1 MHVHK
6 TLCPFYTITKMPPA
20 TQGRN
25 EGGKRGTIPL
35 VPNHYGGAKSLRGV
49 PGPPL
54 ENFSPPLEKCI
65 GHRLKLLD
73 IVQKIWAPLRKHSPL
88 VTQAGY
94 GPGARHKVPAM
105 SQILS
110 SMQYIC
116 FRKISGSHMEGQTC
130 FLPRAP
136 SNLVTPLLLRQ
147 QSQESC
153 FLGAEML
160 LFTLRSTKLRSL
172 ALLAVTDS
180 QHFLPKMSAFN
191 SHMRQN
197 TTTVTEPLKI

>member
-1 MHVHK
+1 
-6 TLCPFYTITKMPPA
+6 
-20 TQGRN
+20 
-25 EGGKRGTIPL
+25 
-35 VPNHYGGAKSLRGV
+35 
-49 PGPPL
+49 
-54 ENFSPPLEKCI
+54 
-65 GHRLKLLD
+65 
-73 IVQKIWAPLRKHSPL
+73 
-88 VTQAGY
+88 
-94 GPGARHKVPAM
+94 M

-172 ALLAVTDS
+172 PLLAVAVS
-180 QHFLPKMSAFN
+180 QHFLLKMSAFN

-197 TTTVTEPLKI
+197 AFDRNWTFEPCCHCYCYAIKSNDRTIRSQALQPASAGEVANMSKLQSHHFMTTEQRTYFLCSVS